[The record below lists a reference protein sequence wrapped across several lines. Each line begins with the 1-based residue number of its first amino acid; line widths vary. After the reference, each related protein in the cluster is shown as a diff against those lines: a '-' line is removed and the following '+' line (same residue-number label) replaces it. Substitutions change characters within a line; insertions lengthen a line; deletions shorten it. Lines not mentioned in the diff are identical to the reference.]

1 MSEDISPHS
10 GISLRL
16 ALNLL
21 IPDLLLIYSI
31 KENTIDLLRLV
42 VFISRTK
49 VVIFIL
55 LLVFT
60 RSGRNVKTNFSVLDK
75 GGTAGRKTKK
85 ASVMKAM
92 HNEISSLTSEVG
104 ICLL

>member
-10 GISLRL
+10 DISLRL

-31 KENTIDLLRLV
+31 EENTIDLLRLV
-42 VFISRTK
+42 VFISGTK

-60 RSGRNVKTNFSVLDK
+60 RSGGNVKPNFSVLDK
-75 GGTAGRKTKK
+75 GGTTGRKTKK
-85 ASVMKAM
+85 VSIMEAM
-92 HNEISSLTSEVG
+92 HNESSSLTSEVG